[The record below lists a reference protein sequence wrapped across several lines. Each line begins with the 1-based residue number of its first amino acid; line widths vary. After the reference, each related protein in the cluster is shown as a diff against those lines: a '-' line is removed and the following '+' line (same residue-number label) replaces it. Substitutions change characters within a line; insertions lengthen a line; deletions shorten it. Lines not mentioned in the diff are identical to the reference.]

1 MNSKKPTVA
10 RILTSNTHKAFV
22 FGKFLPFH
30 KGHQAMIEFA
40 VTKCD
45 FLTVLICCSDKELID
60 GETRKKWIDETFEE
74 KVYQNRLEVKV
85 YHYSEN
91 ELSSSSETSIEIS
104 KSWSII
110 FKELFPDYNLLITSE
125 KYGEMVANYMNI
137 KHIEFDFTRQ
147 QTTISAT
154 SICQDLFQNWAF
166 LPNSVKSYFVIKVVV
181 LGTESTGKTVI
192 TEKLATHFDTSFV
205 AETARDY
212 IFHSESFTYQ
222 DLEIVAQK
230 HAQNI
235 EKTVLESKMPLI
247 FIDTDIYITKSYSVF
262 TFDKELVVNEEIYE
276 SNKAD
281 LYIYLCNDCQYIQDG
296 QRLTEEKRNELDTFH
311 RQMLKKH
318 NIDYIEINGNWN
330 QRFEKAV
337 QEVEKLITQK
347 GKILKTRKL

>member
-1 MNSKKPTVA
+1 M
-10 RILTSNTHKAFV
+10 IKAFI
-22 FGKFLPFH
+22 FGKYLPFH

-40 VTKCD
+40 LTKCD
-45 FLTVLICCSDKELID
+45 FLTVLVCSSDKELID
-60 GETRKKWIDETFEE
+60 GKTRKKWIDETFINVP
-74 KVYQNRLEVKV
+74 KLEVQV
-85 YHYSEN
+85 FDYIED
-91 ELSSSSETSIEIS
+91 ELPNSSETSLEIS
-104 KSWSII
+104 KIWSDI
-110 FKELFPDYNLLITSE
+110 FKKLFPDYNLLITSE
-125 KYGEMVANYMNI
+125 KYGEMVANCMNI
-137 KHIEFDFTRQ
+137 NHLEFDNARQ

-154 SICQDLFQNWAF
+154 SICQDLFKNWDF
-166 LPNSVKSYFVIKVVV
+166 LPNSVKHYFAIKVVL

-192 TEKLATHFDTSFV
+192 TEKLANHFETSFV
-205 AETARDY
+205 AESAREY

-235 EKTVLESKMPLI
+235 EKTVLESKTPLI

-262 TFDKELVVNEEIYE
+262 AFEKELNVDEKIYE
-276 SNKAD
+276 SNKAN
-281 LYIYLCNDCQYIQDG
+281 LYIYLCNDSQYIQDG

-337 QEVEKLITQK
+337 QEVEKLINLK
-347 GKILKTRKL
+347 GKNLKMREV